1 MKKCLICE
9 TVITPFINFG
19 SMPLGNGFLL
29 PEQFVDEYR
38 FPMRVGFCG
47 VCGMVQLLD
56 QPDRERM
63 FHENYAFFS
72 GTSRYMAF
80 HFKAFAEHV
89 TADYL
94 TGQDPFVVEMG
105 SNDGI
110 MLQNFAAAGIRHLGI
125 EPSKN
130 VAQVAIDKGV
140 ETVTEFFD
148 ADLARRIVAER
159 GQADAFLAA
168 NVMCHI
174 PYLHS
179 IAEGIKILLKPTGV
193 VMFEDP
199 YLGDVIEK
207 TSYDQIYDEHTFL
220 FSVASISYLFERYG
234 MEVIDV
240 EPQTTHGG
248 SMRYVI
254 AHKGARPVSP
264 NVAAQRSKEN
274 ALGLHLPETYDRFR
288 RNCERSRDQLMALLH
303 ELKTQGKRVVGYGAT
318 SKSTTITNYC
328 GITPDLVEFIS
339 DTTPIKQGKFSP
351 GAHIPVRPYEEFARN
366 YPDYALLFAWNHS
379 REIMEK
385 EEAFRAAGGKWIVYV
400 PEVAALEGGG

>member
-1 MKKCLICE
+1 MKTCLICKSP
-9 TVITPFINFG
+9 IKPFIDFG
-19 SMPLGNGFLL
+19 NMPLGNGFLL
-29 PEQFVDEYR
+29 PEQFGDEYH
-38 FPMRVGFCG
+38 FPMQVGFCS
-47 VCGMVQLLD
+47 VCGMVQLLE

-72 GTSRYMAF
+72 GTSRYMAL
-80 HFKAFAEHV
+80 HFKAFADHV
-89 TADYL
+89 IADYL
-94 TGQDPFVVEMG
+94 PGKNSFVVEMG

-110 MLQNFAAAGIRHLGI
+110 MLQNFVATGIRHLGI

-130 VAQVAIDKGV
+130 VAQVAINKGIN
-140 ETVTEFFD
+140 TVTEFFGV
-148 ADLARRIVAER
+148 DLARRIVAEK

-174 PYLHS
+174 PYMHS
-179 IAEGIKILLKPTGV
+179 IVEGISILLKRSGV

-199 YLGDVIEK
+199 YLGDVIEN

-220 FSVASISYLFERYG
+220 FSVTSIGYLFEQYG

-254 AHKGARPVSP
+254 AHRGVRPVSP
-264 NVAAQRSKEN
+264 NVAAQMEKEHS
-274 ALGLHLPETYDRFR
+274 LGLHLPETYDRFR
-288 RNCERSRDQLMALLH
+288 RNCEHSRDQLMALLH
-303 ELKTQGKRVVGYGAT
+303 EFKEQGKRVVGYGAT

-351 GAHIPVRPYEEFARN
+351 GAHIPVRPYEEFMSN
-366 YPDYALLFAWNHS
+366 YPDYALLFAWNHA

-385 EEAFRAAGGKWIVYV
+385 EDAFRASGGKWIVYV
-400 PEVAALEGGG
+400 PNVAVQD

>member
-1 MKKCLICE
+1 MRECLICN
-9 TVITPFINFG
+9 TSLVSFIDFG
-19 SMPLGNGFLL
+19 NMPLGNGFLT
-29 PEQFVDEYR
+29 PDQFDDEYR
-38 FPMRVGFCG
+38 FSMQVAFCP

-63 FHENYAFFS
+63 FHDNYAFFS
-72 GTSRYMAF
+72 GTSTYMAR

-89 TADYL
+89 VADYL
-94 TGQDPFVVEMG
+94 GARDPFVVEMG

-130 VAQVAIDKGV
+130 VAQVAIDKGIN
-140 ETVTEFFD
+140 TITEFFG
-148 ADLARRIVAER
+148 ADLARRIVAEN

-174 PYLHS
+174 PYMHS
-179 IAEGIKILLKPTGV
+179 IVEGISILLKPSGV
-193 VMFEDP
+193 VLFEDP

-220 FSVASISYLFERYG
+220 FSTASISYLFEQYG

-254 AHKGARPVSP
+254 AHKGARSVSA
-264 NVAAQRSKEN
+264 NVAAQREKELD
-274 ALGLHLPETYDRFR
+274 LGLHLPETYGCFR
-288 RNCERSRDQLMALLH
+288 RNCENSRDQLMALLR
-303 ELKTQGKRVVGYGAT
+303 ELKANGKRVAGYGAT

-339 DTTPIKQGKFSP
+339 DTTPIKQGKYSP
-351 GAHIPVRPYEEFARN
+351 GAHIPVRPYEEFEQN
-366 YPDYALLFAWNHS
+366 YPDYALLFAWNHAK
-379 REIMEK
+379 EIMEK

-400 PEVAALEGGG
+400 PTVQVLD

>member
-1 MKKCLICE
+1 MKDCLICKASVE
-9 TVITPFINFG
+9 PFINFG
-19 SMPLGNGFLL
+19 NMPLGNGFLV
-29 PEQFVDEYR
+29 PEQFGDEYY
-38 FPMRVGFCG
+38 FPMRVGFCPL
-47 VCGMVQLLD
+47 CGMVQLLD

-72 GTSRYMAF
+72 GTSHFMSR
-80 HFKAFAEHV
+80 HFKAFADHV
-89 TADYL
+89 AADYFVC
-94 TGQDPFVVEMG
+94 DKPFVVEMG

-110 MLQNFAAAGIRHLGI
+110 MLQNFANVGIRHLGV

-140 ETVTEFFD
+140 NTVTEFFEVG
-148 ADLARRIVAER
+148 LAHRIVAEN

-179 IAEGIKILLKPTGV
+179 IVEGIRILLKPTGV

-199 YLGDVIEK
+199 YLGDIIEK

-220 FSVASISYLFERYG
+220 FSVGSVSYLFEQYG

-254 AHKGARPVSP
+254 AHKGTRPVSA
-264 NVAAQRSKEN
+264 NVDAQRETEYS
-274 ALGLHLPETYDRFR
+274 LGLQISETYERFR
-288 RNCERSRDQLMALLH
+288 LNCEKSCGQLMALLND
-303 ELKTQGKRVVGYGAT
+303 LKSQGKRVVGYGAT

-351 GAHIPVRPYEEFARN
+351 GVHIPVRPHEEFVSD
-366 YPDYALLFAWNHS
+366 YPDYALLFAWNHA

-385 EEAFRAAGGKWIVYV
+385 ENAFRAGGGKWIVYV
-400 PEVAALEGGG
+400 PQVTVLD

>member
-1 MKKCLICE
+1 
-9 TVITPFINFG
+9 
-19 SMPLGNGFLL
+19 
-29 PEQFVDEYR
+29 
-38 FPMRVGFCG
+38 
-47 VCGMVQLLD
+47 
-56 QPDRERM
+56 
-63 FHENYAFFS
+63 
-72 GTSRYMAF
+72 
-80 HFKAFAEHV
+80 
-89 TADYL
+89 
-94 TGQDPFVVEMG
+94 MG

-140 ETVTEFFD
+140 NTVTEFFG
-148 ADLARRIVAER
+148 AELARRIVAEQ

-168 NVMCHI
+168 NVMCHL
-174 PYLHS
+174 PYIHS
-179 IAEGIKILLKPTGV
+179 IVEGIAILLKPDGV

-220 FSVASISYLFERYG
+220 FSTGSISHLFSLYG
-234 MEVIDV
+234 MEIIDV

-254 AHKGARPVSP
+254 ARAGARPVSP
-264 NVAAQRSKEN
+264 HVAVQRDKEQEM
-274 ALGLHLPETYDRFR
+274 GLHLPETYNRFR
-288 RNCERSRDQLMALLH
+288 ENCERSREQLLALLND
-303 ELKTQGKRVVGYGAT
+303 LKSQGKRVIGYGAT

-351 GAHIPVRPYEEFARN
+351 GAHIPVRPYEAFVQD
-366 YPDYALLFAWNHS
+366 YPDYALLFAWNHA
-379 REIMEK
+379 REIMDK
-385 EEAFRAAGGKWIVYV
+385 EDAFRAAGGKWIVYV
-400 PEVAALEGGG
+400 PQVAILD